1 MTTHLMVRSC
11 FTMLGSTIRI
21 QELVTSCK
29 QAGYD
34 AVALTDHNVMHGAAA
49 FSHAC
54 AKEGIK
60 PIYGLELDVLLEET
74 TVPFLL
80 LAKTNSGYCN
90 LMRLSSKSQTEQK
103 PVPFSFLCE
112 HLDGLAI
119 IVYGEGGWMETEMLN
134 DDRNGILKKLQFF
147 QQELQEFHVALSFQ
161 DASMWR
167 IKNQLLKACCKSLRI
182 PTVAL
187 NKIYYLRKDDDRIY
201 HLLRCIRT
209 QRTLNDSSQPVIHG
223 RHLLSK
229 EEMEALYD
237 REDLNATD
245 AIARECTATGETKP
259 TSLPSFPV
267 PEGLTSEQ
275 YLTRLCLA
283 GLSKRLHTANPPQ
296 PYLNR
301 LKYELDVINR
311 MNFADYF
318 LIVYDFI
325 RYARKQGIYVGPG
338 RGSAAGSL
346 VSYCIGITM
355 VDPLRYGLL
364 FERFLNPDRVS
375 MPDIDTDIPD
385 DRRQEVI
392 DYVKERYGSEHV
404 ANIVTF
410 NTLGA
415 KQVLRDLGKVMGI
428 PSRDIDMLCRMV
440 PGGSKTTL
448 RQALQENYRL
458 KEIVKAEE
466 RYKELFRNAARLEGL
481 PRHTGVHPAGVI
493 LSSEPLGELLPLMN
507 GEEGLMTSQFP
518 AEYLE
523 ERGLIKMDFL
533 SLRNLTMIDA
543 MVKRIQETE
552 PEFNILKI
560 PETDLATFGV
570 FCRGDTNG
578 IFQFESEG
586 MKLLL
591 KQIRPDCFEDIV
603 AAMAL
608 FRPASSDSIPMYLK
622 NKQNPE
628 SIVYPSKELEPI
640 LKETYGIL
648 IYQEQTMRL
657 SQIAAGFT
665 PGQADQLRKAMSK
678 KKEDELLNM
687 KETFVKGCMKNGY
700 ENEKAEELFDLVLRF
715 GGYGFNKSHAVAY
728 GMIAWQTAYLKA
740 HYPLIFYASL
750 IDSLLGDS
758 SRTGQYVDECR
769 RRSIKVFGPDVSKSK
784 ANASEENGG
793 IRLPLSAVKSVGE
806 HAAASIL
813 QVRHE
818 KPFED
823 FFDFVA
829 RVTAVRISKA
839 NIESLID
846 AGALDCFMENRA
858 TMKHGLDEAIRYGE
872 LVRIEEN
879 GQTVLDMS
887 LVSKP
892 VLVKMAD
899 SKEAMREKEM
909 ETLGFTLGAHP
920 IAEVRARAGIHTPSL
935 VSLVGTV
942 GNISSFAYVASLR
955 YHTTKRGERMAF
967 LKLNDET
974 ADLDVMVMPRQL
986 NQYGDVLRKGIYI
999 LFDGRMGEDGR
1010 CIVNNLR
1017 VVSATGG

>member
-1 MTTHLMVRSC
+1 MTTHLMIRSC

-29 QAGYD
+29 QAGYG

-60 PIYGLELDVLLEET
+60 PIFGLELDVLLEEE

-80 LAKTNSGYCN
+80 LAKTNSGYRN
-90 LMRLSSKSQTEQK
+90 LMQLSSRAEMEQK
-103 PVPFSFLCE
+103 PVDFSLFKE
-112 HLDGLAI
+112 HLDGLSV

-134 DDRNGILKKLQFF
+134 DHRNGILTKLQFF
-147 QQELQEFHVALSFQ
+147 QQELQDFHVALSYQ

-167 IKNQLLKACCKSLRI
+167 LKNQLLKSCCKSLRI

-187 NKIYYLRKDDDRIY
+187 NKIYYLRKEDDRIY
-201 HLLRCIRT
+201 HLLNCIRT
-209 QRTLNDSSQPVIHG
+209 QRTVNDSSQPVIHG
-223 RHLLSK
+223 RYLLTPQ
-229 EEMEALYD
+229 EMEALYD
-237 REDLNATD
+237 SEDLAASD
-245 AIARECTATGETKP
+245 AIANECVATGETKP

-267 PEGLTSEQ
+267 PQGLTSEQ

-283 GLSKRLHTANPPQ
+283 GLFKRLHTNTPPQ
-296 PYLNR
+296 SYVNR

-364 FERFLNPDRVS
+364 FERFLNPDRVT

-385 DRRQEVI
+385 DRRQEII
-392 DYVKERYGSEHV
+392 DYVKERYGREHV

-428 PSRDIDMLCRMV
+428 PSRDVDMICRMV

-448 RQALQENYRL
+448 REALQKNYRL

-466 RYKELFRNAARLEGL
+466 RYQELFRNAVRLEGL

-493 LSSEPLGELLPLMN
+493 LSSEPLSELLPLMN
-507 GEEGLMTSQFP
+507 GEEGLVTSQFP

-543 MVKRIQETE
+543 MVKRIQLTE
-552 PEFNILKI
+552 PDFNIRTI
-560 PETDLATFGV
+560 PEDDLATFGV

-586 MKLLL
+586 MKKLL

-608 FRPASSDSIPMYLK
+608 YRPASADSIPMYLK
-622 NKQNPE
+622 NKQDPA
-628 SIVYPSKELEPI
+628 SIVYPSKQLEPI
-640 LKETYGIL
+640 LKDTYGIL

-657 SQIAAGFT
+657 AQIAAGFT

-678 KKEDELLNM
+678 KKEEELLNM
-687 KETFVKGCMKNGY
+687 KEAFVKGCLKNGY
-700 ENEKAEELFDLVLRF
+700 AKEKAEELFDLVLRF

-769 RRSIKVFGPDVSKSK
+769 RRSIKVFGPDVNKSK
-784 ANASEENGG
+784 ASTSEENGG
-793 IRLPLSAVKSVGE
+793 IRLPLSAVKTVGE

-813 QVRHE
+813 QLRE
-818 KPFED
+818 QKPFED

-829 RVTAVRISKA
+829 RVTAARITKA
-839 NIESLID
+839 NIEALID
-846 AGALDCFMENRA
+846 AGALDCFQENRE
-858 TMKHGLDEAIRYGE
+858 TMKHGLDEAISYGE

-879 GQTVLDMS
+879 GQTILDMS

-899 SKEAMREKEM
+899 TKEILREKEM

-920 IAEVRARAGIHTPSL
+920 IAELRAKAGIHTPSL
-935 VSLVGTV
+935 VTILTTI
-942 GNISSFAYVASLR
+942 GNISSFAYVASIH
-955 YHTTKRGERMAF
+955 YHMTKRGERMAF

-974 ADLDVMVMPRQL
+974 ADLDAMVMPRQL
-986 NQYGDVLRKGIYI
+986 NQYSEILHKGIYI